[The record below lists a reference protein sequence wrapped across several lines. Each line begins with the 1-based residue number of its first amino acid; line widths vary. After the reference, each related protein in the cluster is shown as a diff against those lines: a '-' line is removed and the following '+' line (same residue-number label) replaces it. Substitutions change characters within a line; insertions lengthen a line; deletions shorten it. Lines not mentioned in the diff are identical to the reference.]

1 MRIRTIL
8 TAAAVPATLAAALLG
23 TTGAASASV
32 KPATVTWHTHQQG
45 VLDTTN
51 VSGNA
56 TDGSYAGGPVWAH
69 DNMERTVTAVQDS
82 ADRTLWHVTVSSTG
96 SFDGFANPIDG
107 NAPVEGGHLTG
118 SVKGTI
124 EFDVTSKVG
133 PSVPAPNSIDT
144 NGQHSTSLALDLFSN
159 DPAAYVSGY
168 GPYDFRYNP
177 IPVPVDAPA
186 PGTYGSAITW
196 GGGPNGMLYE
206 QVG

>member
-8 TAAAVPATLAAALLG
+8 AAAAAPAALAAALLG

-32 KPATVTWHTHQQG
+32 KPVTVTWHTHQQG

-51 VSGNA
+51 VTGNA

-69 DNMERTVTAVQDS
+69 DNMERTVTAVQGAPGS
-82 ADRTLWHVTVSSTG
+82 TLWHVTVNSTG

-107 NAPVEGGHLTG
+107 NAPADGGHLTG

-124 EFDVTSKVG
+124 EFDVTSAVG

-159 DPAAYVSGY
+159 DRAAAVSA

-177 IPVPVDAPA
+177 IPVPADAGA
-186 PGTYGSAITW
+186 PGTGITW
-196 GGGPNGMLYE
+196 GGGPNGLGYE